1 MMICGYQ
8 NERAI
13 NVIRDNFPG
22 VTKPIRLQN
31 KGNRLIK
38 ELCNT
43 PFHKNRTFTI
53 SSRINQRYIVR
64 LSLFQN
70 MQNFVQIIQLSY
82 QLEHDIVY
90 NAAFKLSYTENEM

>member
-38 ELCNT
+38 ESCNT
-43 PFHKNRTFTI
+43 LFEKKTEHFLYLLESIYVHREP
-53 SSRINQRYIVR
+53 YILR
-64 LSLFQN
+64 LSFN
-70 MQNFVQIIQLSY
+70 SNKFRYGYFHCI
-82 QLEHDIVY
+82 
-90 NAAFKLSYTENEM
+90 KLS

>member
-38 ELCNT
+38 ESCNT
-43 PFHKNRTFTI
+43 LFKRNRTFSI
-53 SSRINQRYIVR
+53 SNRINQCYNQRKAIYCKIIIILKYAELCANNPTVIPTR
-64 LSLFQN
+64 TRHSL
-70 MQNFVQIIQLSY
+70 
-82 QLEHDIVY
+82 
-90 NAAFKLSYTENEM
+90 

>member
-53 SSRINQRYIVR
+53 SSRINQR
-64 LSLFQN
+64 
-70 MQNFVQIIQLSY
+70 
-82 QLEHDIVY
+82 
-90 NAAFKLSYTENEM
+90 

>member
-13 NVIRDNFPG
+13 NVIPDNFPG

-38 ELCNT
+38 ESCNT
-43 PFHKNRTFTI
+43 LFEQTEHFLYLVESINVTI
-53 SSRINQRYIVR
+53 YGAR
-64 LSLFQN
+64 
-70 MQNFVQIIQLSY
+70 
-82 QLEHDIVY
+82 
-90 NAAFKLSYTENEM
+90 

>member
-31 KGNRLIK
+31 KGHRLIK

-43 PFHKNRTFTI
+43 LFSQKQNI
-53 SSRINQRYIVR
+53 YYI
-64 LSLFQN
+64 Q
-70 MQNFVQIIQLSY
+70 
-82 QLEHDIVY
+82 
-90 NAAFKLSYTENEM
+90 

>member
-43 PFHKNRTFTI
+43 LFLQKQNI
-53 SSRINQRYIVR
+53 YYI
-64 LSLFQN
+64 Q
-70 MQNFVQIIQLSY
+70 
-82 QLEHDIVY
+82 
-90 NAAFKLSYTENEM
+90 